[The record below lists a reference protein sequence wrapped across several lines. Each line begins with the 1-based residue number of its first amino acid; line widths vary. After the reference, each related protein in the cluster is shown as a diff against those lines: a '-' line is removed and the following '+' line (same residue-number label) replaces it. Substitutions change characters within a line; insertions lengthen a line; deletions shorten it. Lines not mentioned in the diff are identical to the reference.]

1 MPYMAKPNLSF
12 TFQRLFD
19 FGFILFYFLHTD
31 TIRQTVQH
39 SFLQVQIDVKDINDN
54 APEFD
59 SSLYIAVVL
68 ENVVPQTSVLN
79 VSAHDP
85 DEGSA
90 GLVHYKLIDEQQLQG
105 TDFETEHIER
115 WLNWREVEGVGGSS
129 T

>member
-1 MPYMAKPNLSF
+1 
-12 TFQRLFD
+12 
-19 FGFILFYFLHTD
+19 
-31 TIRQTVQH
+31 
-39 SFLQVQIDVKDINDN
+39 VKDINDN

-59 SSLYIAVVL
+59 SSIYIAVVL
-68 ENVVPQTSVLN
+68 ENVIPETSVLN

-105 TDFETEHIER
+105 IYFKCIEINYTFNAV
-115 WLNWREVEGVGGSS
+115 LYILKVSC